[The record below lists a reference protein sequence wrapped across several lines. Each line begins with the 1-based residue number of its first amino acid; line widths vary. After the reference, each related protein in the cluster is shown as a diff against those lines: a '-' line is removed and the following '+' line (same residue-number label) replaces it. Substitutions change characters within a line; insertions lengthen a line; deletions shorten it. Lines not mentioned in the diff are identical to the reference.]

1 MIVEMV
7 SWMLDDDDDDESYL
21 FGMLK
26 PEIAS
31 NNILRCRMVSC
42 SIASVW

>member
-7 SWMLDDDDDDESYL
+7 RWMLDDDESYL

-31 NNILRCRMVSC
+31 NNILRCMIALC
-42 SIASVW
+42 SIAYVW